1 MEANILQIVGAS
13 LALVTVFISVRMLRD
28 KVRSRDVLLRHLVE
42 DRDFVREL
50 KTYQELL
57 RKYQKTNDSPEFQRE
72 IKHFDALIQKQL
84 ALLDPSDR
92 QRIEPSLYQ
101 SSPTGRTR
109 FIEKL
114 AVDASQ
120 LEHAGVS

>member
-13 LALVTVFISVRMLRD
+13 LALVTVFISVSMLRN
-28 KVRSRDVLLRHLVE
+28 KMRSRDVLLRHLVE
-42 DRDFVREL
+42 DGDFVREL
-50 KTYQELL
+50 ETYQELL
-57 RKYQKTNDSPEFQRE
+57 RAYQKANDSPELQRE

-92 QRIEPSLYQ
+92 QRIEPSLNQ

-114 AVDASQ
+114 AADASHLQ
-120 LEHAGVS
+120 HASAN